1 MARKVIKYEDLY
13 GYEDVIH
20 VIDNDEGYE
29 DGWYLKEIEMDF
41 GDGKKLADA
50 LIAKGY
56 KVKGNEDDNLWS
68 LEDCHW
74 DDCYWYPYPTEEE

>member
-1 MARKVIKYEDLY
+1 MARRVVKYEDLY

-20 VIDNDEGYE
+20 VIESDEGYE

-56 KVKGNEDDNLWS
+56 NVEYNEDDEMWELKDK
-68 LEDCHW
+68 DCHW
-74 DDCYWYPYPTEEE
+74 GDCYWYPYID